1 MTNLTKF
8 FASLVLAFGLISVS
22 NAASVLPAADGFKVY
37 QSDTDE
43 TTEDGEKKKKEGEEE
58 EEPDC

>member
-1 MTNLTKF
+1 MTILTKLF
-8 FASLVLAFGLISVS
+8 ISLVLVFSLVTIS
-22 NAASVLPAADGFKVY
+22 NAASVLPVTDGFKVY

-43 TTEDGEKKKKEGEEE
+43 TTEDEEEKKKEGEEE

>member
-1 MTNLTKF
+1 MTILTKF
-8 FASLVLAFGLISVS
+8 FAGVVLAFGLLSVS
-22 NAASVLPAADGFKVY
+22 NAASIPPTTDGFKVY

-43 TTEDGEKKKKEGEEE
+43 TTEDEEKKKKEGEEE